1 MNHTAHSERL
11 SEGVAFSGCNMRV
24 LWQSN
29 HIKSR
34 ARPASVTLNWE
45 AVMAIRKRATRRTKA
60 KRKKTLVTKTATPI
74 KTKTVR
80 KNKRAMNG
88 SPLPAPQLI
97 TGARML
103 YLVWIPED
111 PSAVAAL
118 VPKELRPEARRSV
131 FMNQYVVDSAEQTS
145 SAGLPG
151 AQLGTPGRWWTHYF
165 NSSTNMIDYA
175 KKRGVPAGAGETVLD
190 FSGDQ
195 LIANTILGG
204 APVIRATCTVK
215 VGAGQRASGQLR
227 YVTRVSGQLVSGR
240 YPFVMQTADEFHVDK
255 LEFLDRSHPTYGLRP
270 KSPLEVTFGFYSPD
284 ITFCY
289 PGGEGP
295 LNTRPHGV

>member
-1 MNHTAHSERL
+1 M
-11 SEGVAFSGCNMRV
+11 C
-24 LWQSN
+24 
-29 HIKSR
+29 KSK
-34 ARPASVTLNWE
+34 LGGGHGD
-45 AVMAIRKRATRRTKA
+45 KKKATHRTKA
-60 KRKKTLVTKTATPI
+60 KRKKTLVTEAATPT
-74 KTKTVR
+74 KTKTIR
-80 KNKRAMNG
+80 NKRAMNG
-88 SPLPAPQLI
+88 SPLLAPQLI

-118 VPKELRPEARRSV
+118 VPKQLRPEARRSV
-131 FMNQYVVDSAEQTS
+131 FMNQYVVDNAEQTS

-151 AQLGTPGRWWTHYF
+151 AFGAYSLTYLGADLEGLDAQPGTPGRWWTHYF

-175 KKRGVPAGAGETVLD
+175 KKRGVPAGAGETALD

-195 LIANTILGG
+195 LIATTILRD
-204 APVIRATCTVK
+204 APVIRTTCTVK
-215 VGAGQRASGQLR
+215 LGAGQRASGQLR

-240 YPFVMQTADEFHVDK
+240 YPFVMTTADQFHVDK
-255 LEFLDRSHPTYGLRP
+255 LEFLDRSHPTFDLRP
-270 KSPLEVTFGFYSPD
+270 KSPLEVSFGFYSPD

-295 LNTRPHGV
+295 LNIPPHGV

>member
-1 MNHTAHSERL
+1 
-11 SEGVAFSGCNMRV
+11 
-24 LWQSN
+24 
-29 HIKSR
+29 
-34 ARPASVTLNWE
+34 
-45 AVMAIRKRATRRTKA
+45 MAIRKRATRRTKA

-151 AQLGTPGRWWTHYF
+151 AFGAYSLTYLGADLEGLDAQPGTPGRWWTHYF

-175 KKRGVPAGAGETVLD
+175 KKRGVPAGAGETALD
-190 FSGDQ
+190 FSGDR
-195 LIANTILGG
+195 LIATTILGG

-270 KSPLEVTFGFYSPD
+270 KSPLEVIFGFYSPD

-295 LNTRPHGV
+295 LNTPPHGV